1 MSSQNPL
8 EGRNDLKGLLF
19 FYYLPNYNI
28 YKKKYLCTLIEKN
41 LGVIINILIYR
52 Q

>member
-19 FYYLPNYNI
+19 FIYLPNCNI
-28 YKKKYLCTLIEKN
+28 YKKKYLCDIIEKN
-41 LGVIINILIYR
+41 LGVNNFSL
-52 Q
+52 

>member
-1 MSSQNPL
+1 MTSQNPL

-19 FYYLPNYNI
+19 FYYLPNYSI
-28 YKKKYLCTLIEKN
+28 YKKKSLCTLIENKI
-41 LGVIINILIYR
+41 GVIINILISR